1 MRAPDGIAG
10 SQQHLPGLDGVRG
23 LAIVGVLVLHTLDRA
38 PETGLLD
45 GLVVRAANFGW
56 MGVDLFFVLS
66 GFLITGILLD
76 QKGKPGYF
84 RTFYSRRVLRIV
96 PVYVAFVLFGM
107 YLAPLVGASP
117 ASTAVWLRGHAAW
130 YWTWTQN
137 ILFARESVQAIHA
150 PEHLWSL
157 AVEEQFYLL
166 WPLVVFVVTPKALSR
181 VALACFVAAE
191 LARIAFIVNGAPER
205 AIYQLLPTRM
215 DTLAA
220 GAFLACA
227 MRDPAL
233 LRALTRWRAPVA
245 IAACVLLA
253 VAAFFDPSLAPYPP
267 VTQLYAFPAIAMLCA
282 LLVLSATGPATV
294 FAWAPLRFFGR
305 YSYGMYIW
313 HLAVKRVLDARTDWL
328 TPRLVGGSYLLS
340 DAASLVVLVTATT
353 LVALVSW
360 HLIEQPFLRLKRYV
374 PYAAV
379 RERPVPVSIAAVS
392 P

>member
-1 MRAPDGIAG
+1 MAI
-10 SQQHLPGLDGVRG
+10 
-23 LAIVGVLVLHTLDRA
+23 LAVLALHTLDRA
-38 PETGLLD
+38 PSATVAD
-45 GLVVRAANFGW
+45 DVVIRAANLGW

-107 YLAPLVGASP
+107 YVAPLVGASP
-117 ASTAVWLRGHAAW
+117 STTALWLREHAAW

-166 WPLVVFVVTPKALSR
+166 WPLVVFVLSPKALSR
-181 VALACFVAAE
+181 VALACIVVAE
-191 LARIAFIVNGAPER
+191 LARIACIVNGAPER

-227 MRDPAL
+227 VRDPTL
-233 LRALTRWRAPVA
+233 LRAFTRWRAPVA
-245 IAACVLLA
+245 IIACMLLA
-253 VAAFFDPSLAPYPP
+253 VAAYFDPSLAPYPP
-267 VTQLYAFPAIAMLCA
+267 VTQLYAFPAIAVLCA
-282 LLVLSATGPATV
+282 FLVLGATGPATV

-328 TPRLVGGSYLLS
+328 APRLVGGSFLVS
-340 DAASLVVLVTATT
+340 DVASLAVLIGVTT

-360 HLIEQPFLRLKRYV
+360 HVIERPFLRLKRLV
-374 PYAAV
+374 PYARTKFGTPLIVGANV
-379 RERPVPVSIAAVS
+379 ASGEAA
-392 P
+392 